1 MHDPNCPVSLTTS
14 IIGGKWKPTIL
25 FFLESGT
32 RRFGELQRLIPG
44 TTKKMLIQQL
54 RELERDQIISRKV
67 YPEVPPR
74 VEYSLTKHGE
84 TLRPI
89 LQLMS
94 GWGEK
99 HRARYGPK
107 KPARMPAPP
116 VRTEAVT

>member
-25 FFLESGT
+25 FFLEGGT
-32 RRFGELQRLIPG
+32 RRFGELQRLIPA

-54 RELERDQIISRKV
+54 RELERDQIINRRV

-94 GWGEK
+94 AWGER
-99 HRARYGPK
+99 HRARYGGRK
-107 KPARMPAPP
+107 S
-116 VRTEAVT
+116 VRVAAVAQASSAD

>member
-44 TTKKMLIQQL
+44 TTKKMLIQ
-54 RELERDQIISRKV
+54 IINRKV

-84 TLRPI
+84 SLRPI

-107 KPARMPAPP
+107 KSARPVAPVP
-116 VRTEAVT
+116 TETVT

>member
-1 MHDPNCPVSLTTS
+1 MRNSDCPVSVTTS

-25 FFLESGT
+25 FFLESGA

-54 RELERDQIISRKV
+54 RELEQDQIINRKV
-67 YPEVPPR
+67 FAQVPPR

-84 TLRPI
+84 SLRPI

-94 GWGEK
+94 AWGDK
-99 HRARYGPK
+99 HRTRYGPK
-107 KPARMPAPP
+107 PA
-116 VRTEAVT
+116 